1 MTPSSR
7 CSDANARA
15 AGFTLVEMM
24 VVLLIVASLATGLMI
39 PLATQVQLR
48 RSEATR
54 QQLVEA
60 RDALLGFAAAHG
72 RLPCPATAASRGQES
87 FAAGGDAGNGA
98 CETFHGGLLPAAAL
112 GLSGLDGEGF
122 LRDAWGGPG
131 NRIRYAVFGGIA
143 VNGVANPLTRANG
156 LQAAT
161 LSGLAAASHYL
172 YICIDGGPASASGC
186 GPAANQL
193 TRRAAF
199 VLLSLGLNAG
209 EPPRPGSDE
218 ARNLDGDGVF
228 VSHEAIA
235 VHGREYDDI
244 LQWGAIHLV
253 INRMVLAGRL
263 P

>member
-7 CSDANARA
+7 CSDACARA
-15 AGFTLVEMM
+15 SGFTLVEMM

-39 PLATQVQLR
+39 PFAAQVQIR
-48 RSEATR
+48 RGEATR
-54 QQLVEA
+54 QALDEA

-72 RLPCPATAASRGQES
+72 RLPCPATPSSRGQES
-87 FAAGGDAGNGA
+87 FAPGGDAGNGA
-98 CETFHGGLLPAAAL
+98 CETFFGGLLPAAAL
-112 GLSGLDGEGF
+112 GLAGLDSEGF
-122 LRDAWGGPG
+122 LRDAWGSPA
-131 NRIRYAVFGGIA
+131 NRIRYAVFGGSA

-161 LSGLAAASHYL
+161 LSGLGAASHYL
-172 YICIDGGPASASGC
+172 FICSEGGAANASGC
-186 GPAANQL
+186 GPAASQL

-209 EPPRPGSDE
+209 QAPRPGSDE
-218 ARNLDGDGVF
+218 ARNLDGDAVF
-228 VSHEAIA
+228 VSHEPSA
-235 VHGREYDDI
+235 VAGREFDDS

>member
-1 MTPSSR
+1 MRSSPFPEASR
-7 CSDANARA
+7 RA

-24 VVLLIVASLATGLMI
+24 VVLLVVATLAAGFLI
-39 PLATQVQLR
+39 PLSAQLQLR

-54 QQLVEA
+54 QLLDEA

-72 RLPCPATAASRGQES
+72 RLPCPATPASRGLES
-87 FAAGGDAGNGA
+87 FAPAGDAGNGA

-112 GLSGLDGEGF
+112 GLSGLDAEGF
-122 LRDAWGGPG
+122 LRDAWGGPA

-143 VNGVANPLTRANG
+143 VNGVMNPLTRANG

-161 LSGLAAASHYL
+161 LSGLGAAGHYL
-172 YICIDGGPASASGC
+172 YICLDGGAATSAGC
-186 GPAANQL
+186 GPAGNQL

-199 VLLSLGLNAG
+199 VLLSLGSNAA
-209 EPPRPGSDE
+209 EVPRSGTDE

-228 VSHEAIA
+228 VSHE
-235 VHGREYDDI
+235 VSQVPGREFDDI

-253 INRMVLAGRL
+253 INRMLLAGRL